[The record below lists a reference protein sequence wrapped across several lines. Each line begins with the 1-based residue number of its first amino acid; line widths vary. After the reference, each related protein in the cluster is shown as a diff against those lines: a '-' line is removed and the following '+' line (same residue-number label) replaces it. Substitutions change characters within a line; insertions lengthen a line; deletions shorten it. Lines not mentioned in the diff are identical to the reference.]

1 MQNTEPNVKHKQLP
15 EDATGNVELFGETT
29 FYIAGF
35 VIVLVAVCLTLNIF
49 YNTEALLYFFQ
60 CALVFCFGGAMVLLV
75 WHFRRHFKHA
85 AAALAWL
92 IISCI
97 LYAVVGQWMG
107 M

>member
-1 MQNTEPNVKHKQLP
+1 MKSLNKKPV
-15 EDATGNVELFGETT
+15 DATGNVPLAAESIGYFTGV
-29 FYIAGF
+29 I
-35 VIVLVAVCLTLNIF
+35 IVLVAVCLTLNIL

-60 CALVFCFGGAMVLLV
+60 CALVFLFGGAMVLLV

-85 AAALAWL
+85 VAALAWL

-107 M
+107 V